1 MSSTAPI
8 TPFQAAPLY
17 ERIRDA
23 LRQAILGGL
32 LQPGDRVPSESELRT
47 RYAAS
52 RITVRQALSGLQ
64 QEGLIYTL
72 QGKGSFVS
80 RPKAFQHISALE
92 GFAEHMGQ
100 RGYAVHNRLL
110 ALRDV
115 LPDADVAAHLGVPEG
130 AQVTEIIRVR
140 FLNRDPVSFE
150 QTWVPTFVGHQLA
163 QADLHA
169 RDIFLILENDCGI
182 ALGHA
187 DLALDAVAAQGAVAA
202 ALQIPDGSPVLRVER
217 LTHDTAGKP
226 VDYEFLYFKGDAFQY
241 RLRIDRHRTLE

>member
-8 TPFQAAPLY
+8 TPFDDAPLY

-23 LRQAILGGL
+23 LREAILGGQF
-32 LQPGDRVPSESELRT
+32 QPGDRVPSESELRT

-100 RGYAVHNRLL
+100 HGYAVHNRVL

-115 LPDADVAAHLGVPEG
+115 LPDANVADRLGLPSG
-130 AQVTEIIRVR
+130 ALATEIIRVR
-140 FLNRDPVSFE
+140 LLNRDPVSFE
-150 QTWVPTFVGHQLA
+150 QTWVPASVGRQLA

-182 ALGHA
+182 SLGHA
-187 DLALDAVAAQGAVAA
+187 DLALDAVAALDPVAA
-202 ALQIPDGSPVLRVER
+202 ALQIPQGSPVLRVER
-217 LTHDTAGKP
+217 LTHDATGKP